1 MRRHRSWVLV
11 GALVG
16 SAAVACG
23 PVVTVD
29 PSGTTSSSG
38 GEGGTTASSGT
49 TATGAQG
56 GATTGTGGTTTDTG
70 GTGGTTAS
78 GGCVDPQTDCSG
90 DPGPCNTWACDGS
103 MECVPSPVP
112 DGTLLPPQTQI
123 AGDCQTNACVAGE
136 PSSIAD
142 DSDVPDDANACTADA
157 CTNGIPTHFP
167 VPVGTPCGFGGGYCD
182 GTGLCANCLD
192 LVCPDGME
200 CDPATITCIF
210 IDCFNGILDG
220 AETDVDC
227 GSPDCAKC
235 TDGQGCLDAASC
247 QSNHCVAS
255 LCAAGTCM
263 DGIFNNAE
271 LGESDVDCGGP
282 VCEKCLSGK
291 ACKLNTDCQSGNC
304 ALSMCQ

>member
-1 MRRHRSWVLV
+1 M

-29 PSGTTSSSG
+29 PSGTTTSSSG
-38 GEGGTTASSGT
+38 GEGGATASGGT

-56 GATTGTGGTTTDTG
+56 GTGATTSGTGGTGATTSGTGGTTS
-70 GTGGTTAS
+70 S
-78 GGCVDPQTDCSG
+78 GDCVNPQKDCSG
-90 DPGPCNTWACDGS
+90 NPGFCNTWGCNGS
-103 MECVPSPVP
+103 MECVLVPVP
-112 DGTLLPPQTQI
+112 DGTPLPPEVQI
-123 AGDCQTNACVAGE
+123 LGDCQSTACVAGE
-136 PSSIAD
+136 PSSLAD
-142 DSDVPDDANACTADA
+142 DLDIADDANACTADV
-157 CTNGIPTHFP
+157 CTNGIPTNFP
-167 VPVGTPCGFGGGYCD
+167 LPVNTPCGVGGGFCD
-182 GTGLCANCLD
+182 GNGICANCLD

-200 CDPATITCIF
+200 CDPATITCVF
-210 IDCFNGILDG
+210 IDCFNGIQDG

-247 QSNHCVAS
+247 QSNHCVAA

-263 DGIFNNAE
+263 DGILNHSE
-271 LGESDVDCGGP
+271 LGETDIDCGGP
-282 VCEKCLSGK
+282 ICDKCLSGK

-304 ALSMCQ
+304 ALSVCQ